1 MRRAAAHV
9 AAVTSTTGEAL
20 GLVTLEDV
28 LEELVGEMHDP
39 DHRHVAA

>member
-1 MRRAAAHV
+1 M
-9 AAVTSTTGEAL
+9 TSADGRTL

-39 DHRHVAA
+39 DHRPARI